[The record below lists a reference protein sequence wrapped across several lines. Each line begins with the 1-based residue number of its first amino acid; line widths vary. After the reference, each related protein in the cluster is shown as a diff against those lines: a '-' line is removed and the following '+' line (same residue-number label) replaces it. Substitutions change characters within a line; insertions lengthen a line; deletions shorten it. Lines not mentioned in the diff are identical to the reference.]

1 MADSRARLIRCF
13 SVVFPDLEEREIP
26 LSSMGSVGAWDSLA
40 SLNLYSLVEED
51 FGIEISMEDLERLL
65 SFELILEYIEE
76 KTGVSGD

>member
-1 MADSRARLIRCF
+1 
-13 SVVFPDLEEREIP
+13 
-26 LSSMGSVGAWDSLA
+26 MGSVGAWDSLA